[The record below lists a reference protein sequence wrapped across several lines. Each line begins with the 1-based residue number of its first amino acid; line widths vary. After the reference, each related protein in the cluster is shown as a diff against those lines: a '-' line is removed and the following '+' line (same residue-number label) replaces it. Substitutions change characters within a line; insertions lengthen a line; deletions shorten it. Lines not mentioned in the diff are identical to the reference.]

1 MNSVR
6 LIRRGFV
13 LLVALLIVVTLLQ
26 AQSATPTTDPRAAQL
41 REMARSGNI
50 SPDLLRSYGIDPTD
64 TAGIIARA
72 RSMGVSDT
80 DIQRYL
86 GAQDTLQ
93 PPLQPNATPTVPGN
107 VPPKRPNSAPPTPNV
122 ATTPAANQP
131 LHPTANVSD
140 TTQKVPALPVPQPAQ
155 GPWEGLNYFGYD
167 IFRAGKDMA
176 TPAEVGPVDPGY
188 LVSTGDVIM
197 LTLWGEVEYQYQLE
211 VSKEGDILVPGVGQI
226 FVAGTELKDLRT
238 QLKNYLSKFYAGLA
252 ANPPTAFLDVT
263 LSNLRGSQIY
273 IMGEVERPGS
283 YTLSSYA
290 TSFNAMYTIGGPKIT
305 GSLRGVRI
313 LRDGKT
319 AAEIDLYDYLVKGI
333 STDDRRLLHNDIVFV
348 PPRGKTVG
356 IKGEVNRP
364 GVYELRENET
374 IQDLIAFA
382 GKLKPTAYTFRAQ
395 IQRIVPMTERVRGES
410 EKGLLDIDLTASA
423 SPQQLADGDLVV
435 VFPILDQMDGF
446 VEISGGGV

>member
-1 MNSVR
+1 
-6 LIRRGFV
+6 
-13 LLVALLIVVTLLQ
+13 
-26 AQSATPTTDPRAAQL
+26 
-41 REMARSGNI
+41 
-50 SPDLLRSYGIDPTD
+50 
-64 TAGIIARA
+64 
-72 RSMGVSDT
+72 
-80 DIQRYL
+80 
-86 GAQDTLQ
+86 
-93 PPLQPNATPTVPGN
+93 
-107 VPPKRPNSAPPTPNV
+107 
-122 ATTPAANQP
+122 
-131 LHPTANVSD
+131 
-140 TTQKVPALPVPQPAQ
+140 
-155 GPWEGLNYFGYD
+155 
-167 IFRAGKDMA
+167 
-176 TPAEVGPVDPGY
+176 
-188 LVSTGDVIM
+188 
-197 LTLWGEVEYQYQLE
+197 
-211 VSKEGDILVPGVGQI
+211 
-226 FVAGTELKDLRT
+226 
-238 QLKNYLSKFYAGLA
+238 LA

-382 GKLKPTAYTFRAQ
+382 GKLKPTAYTFRAKS
-395 IQRIVPMTERVRGES
+395 RES
-410 EKGLLDIDLTASA
+410 
-423 SPQQLADGDLVV
+423 
-435 VFPILDQMDGF
+435 FP
-446 VEISGGGV
+446 